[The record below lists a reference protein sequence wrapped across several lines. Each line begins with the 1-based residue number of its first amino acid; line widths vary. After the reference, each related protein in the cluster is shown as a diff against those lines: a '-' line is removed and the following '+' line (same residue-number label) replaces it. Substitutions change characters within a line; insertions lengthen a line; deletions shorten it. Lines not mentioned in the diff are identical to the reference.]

1 MGSVGRAVDCP
12 KCKSDNVVNIIYGE
26 PSPSLLK
33 KSQDGE
39 VELGGCIIDSDSP
52 RYKCKSCINE
62 FGFLKD
68 SKMKILLKILKW
80 LFILFIILVVL
91 FALLTRSGISPYR
104 CDRIT
109 DTYPT
114 LGWILCGD
122 NYYENAEKYWYSNEN
137 E

>member
-1 MGSVGRAVDCP
+1 MINLCP

-52 RYKCKSCINE
+52 RYKCKSCMNE

-68 SKMKILLKILKW
+68 SKMKMLLKILKW
-80 LFILFIILVVL
+80 LLILFIILFVL

-104 CDRIT
+104 CDRLIDNGST
-109 DTYPT
+109 IGS
-114 LGWILCGD
+114 LLCGD
-122 NYYENAEKYWYSNEN
+122 NYWENHEKYWYSNDV
-137 E
+137 